1 MYSLLLCILLIL
13 AVAQACRFML
23 GWESTLQFFE
33 QIAHFFVSKRAI
45 CSWKR
50 ANCSHRSFKR
60 ATEQRVTE
68 GIRSRPLFKMS
79 SFEWK
84 NEERKSKEQKSEE
97 QKSKRAKEQQSKR
110 SKERKSERAKE
121 QKIKSAK
128 EQKCAKERNSKRAK
142 ELNSERVKERKSKRA
157 KEQKSKRVKEWRAK
171 ERIPNPGFMLLP
183 GYGFNCL
190 GLSGTS
196 SSSSGGSPPLENMKR
211 KWNVM
216 SGQLSIISILNHCV
230 RSANSLR

>member
-13 AVAQACRFML
+13 AVGQACRFMQ

-60 ATEQRVTE
+60 ATEQRATE

-97 QKSKRAKEQQSKR
+97 QKSKRAKDQKR
-110 SKERKSERAKE
+110 KK
-121 QKIKSAK
+121 
-128 EQKCAKERNSKRAK
+128 QKCAKERNSERAK
-142 ELNSERVKERKSKRA
+142 ELNSERVKEQKRKRA